1 MSDNYI
7 IEYLIANVAFSVFV
21 KANSPDRALD
31 VAFDSLKKKML
42 NPEIFVPQAI
52 VLRNTDAI
60 ETIQNMVKYGL
71 PSTL

>member
-1 MSDNYI
+1 MSNNYI
-7 IEYLIANVAFSVFV
+7 IEYLIDNVAFSVFV

-31 VAFDSLKKKML
+31 VAFASLKKML

>member
-7 IEYLIANVAFSVFV
+7 IEYLIDNVAFSVFV
-21 KANSPDRALD
+21 KADSPDKALD
-31 VAFDSLKKKML
+31 AAYDSLASKLDPKV
-42 NPEIFVPQAI
+42 NVPPAI

-71 PSTL
+71 PGTL